1 VCVCVCVCECVCRY
15 TCGYHMPAAELVSVR
30 SRTAH
35 DILQASLHDPGPCV
49 IHYMSLDS
57 EVCFSTV
64 CFSICMHASIYVYVC
79 LSLSLSLY
87 VVCMYACVCVR
98 VCA

>member
-1 VCVCVCVCECVCRY
+1 
-15 TCGYHMPAAELVSVR
+15 MPAAELVSVR